1 MRFWTNVGVVV
12 GFLGFSLPWSLRK
25 QIPMRSIKALAA
37 GTLGVFVVGPVR
49 IPPHDLRNFRSNVLN
64 ECRWINLEVLFV
76 GSIFGIVNR
85 DCYLKGD
92 SFVATCCL
100 YFNSNPRETDDRPGC
115 FSAPQEPKL

>member
-1 MRFWTNVGVVV
+1 VGVVV

-37 GTLGVFVVGPVR
+37 GTLGVFVVGPVS
-49 IPPHDLRNFRSNVLN
+49 IPPHDLRNFRSSVLN
-64 ECRWINLEVLFV
+64 ECRWMKLEVLFV

-92 SFVATCCL
+92 SVDATF
-100 YFNSNPRETDDRPGC
+100 YFNSKPRETDDRPGC
-115 FSAPQEPKL
+115 FSAPQGLKL